1 MADLTPEQQKLL
13 DEFDSLREAL
23 KSAGVDV
30 DKFARRS
37 VKSLSDQMARLDKEV
52 KKSGTNYKNAGDALA
67 ALKEAIEEDTKEYTT
82 AKQKRA
88 ALDQLEKRARLGF
101 VQNITD
107 AGLRIG
113 GVLLA
118 GYANYF
124 INQAKTTVSGL
135 MGGSSPFRLA
145 ADLQTAAADDFN
157 TTLHGVTG
165 AVESAA
171 GPMALLATAAGIA
184 SGGTAFLAAGLFTAG
199 AKLVNFLSDKATDIF
214 KFRVQKLGDALEV
227 LTKSYNSAAGAGAVF
242 AGGMD
247 EFKTL
252 QTEAALSQEQFA
264 GVLSR
269 NSYNLADS
277 GLGVTEATKL
287 LSGTVGKFTKMTGQS
302 GITFRDQMQ
311 NLGFDIEAQGDLAA
325 DVISMVKRAGRQLV
339 PEELAQ
345 ETLEYAK
352 NLRVIQEIT
361 GEDAR
366 KKVAESKRLTES
378 FGFQTRFLKATGGNA
393 KALED
398 YTVASA
404 KYPPVLQK
412 AIQQAARL
420 GTVTDFDAIQ
430 AGYKDVAENIG
441 AQIRAGNINIADF
454 DRMVSDNLQGF
465 TASGHEQQLAMDQAN
480 AATGVFGG
488 TIEALT
494 EKTRYAYAYQN
505 GGLDKLTGTVNQ
517 AAETSSGFNT
527 NINLATDRLN
537 DMKVALQND
546 VTPALRKFANDV
558 PEILKAARQKLIDAG
573 ILEGPKSLSGSP
585 GGFDLNAEKTRNR
598 ANPYAVGPDFVN
610 PDNINQWA
618 MDRQKG
624 KASGGISQGPES
636 GYNEVLHGT
645 EAVVPLPNNRSIPV
659 SLDSSSITAAVHQQ
673 TGVLSEILR
682 VMQNNNSLTSQIVQN
697 SY

>member
-199 AKLVNFLSDKATDIF
+199 ANLVDFLSSKATDIF

-287 LSGTVGKFTKMTGQS
+287 LSGTVGKFVKMTGQS

-325 DVISMVKRAGRQLV
+325 DVIGMVKRAGRQLV

-345 ETLEYAK
+345 ETLAYAK

-361 GEDAR
+361 GQDAR
-366 KKVAESKRLTES
+366 KRIAEAKATTEA
-378 FGFQTRFLKATGGNA
+378 FGFQTRFLKATGNNTLL
-393 KALED
+393 LEQ
-398 YTVASA
+398 TTQHFGR
-404 KYPPVLQK
+404 YPKKLEF
-412 AIQQAARL
+412 AIQQATRL
-420 GTVTDFDAIQ
+420 GTVIDFDAIQ
-430 AGYKDVAENIG
+430 SGYKDVAENIG
-441 AQIRAGNINIADF
+441 AMIRSGNVNLADF
-454 DRMVSDNLQGF
+454 DRMVEDNLETF
-465 TASGHEQQLAMDQAN
+465 RTSGHEQELAIDRVNSAN
-480 AATGVFGG
+480 GAYSGV
-488 TIEALT
+488 IDALT
-494 EKTRYAYAYQN
+494 EKLKISQALQ
-505 GGLDKLTGTVNQ
+505 GGGFARLEKEVDG

-546 VTPALRKFANDV
+546 VTPALRKFADDV
-558 PEILKAARQKLIDAG
+558 PKILKDARQKLIDAG
-573 ILEGPKSLSGSP
+573 ILEGPKRTPAS
-585 GGFDLNAEKTRNR
+585 GFDLNAENTRNR

>member
-52 KKSGTNYKNAGDALA
+52 KKSGTNYKNAGEALA
-67 ALKEAIEEDTKEYTT
+67 ALREAIEEDTTEYKTS
-82 AKQKRA
+82 KQKRA
-88 ALDQLEKRARLGF
+88 ALDEVEKRARLGF

-113 GVLLA
+113 GVLLS

-145 ADLQTAAADDFN
+145 ADLQTAAADDLN
-157 TTLHGVTG
+157 TTVQGVTG
-165 AVESAA
+165 TLSTA
-171 GPMALLATAAGIA
+171 ATAAGA
-184 SGGTAFLAAGLFTAG
+184 LALATAPATAG
-199 AKLVNFLSDKATDIF
+199 MSLLVSGLTIAGSKLVEFLSSKATDIF
-214 KFRVQKLGDALEV
+214 KFRVQKLGDALEI

-247 EFKTL
+247 EFKKL

-264 GVLSR
+264 GILSR

-311 NLGFDIEAQGDLAA
+311 NLGFTIEDQGDLAA
-325 DVISMVKRAGRQLV
+325 DVIGMVKRAGRSLV
-339 PEELAQ
+339 PEELAK

-361 GEDAR
+361 GEDGR

-517 AAETSSGFNT
+517 AAETSSSFNT

-546 VTPALRKFANDV
+546 VTPALRKFADDV
-558 PEILKAARQKLIDAG
+558 PKILKDARKKLEEAG
-573 ILEGPKSLSGSP
+573 ILESKTKTATSDMMSKATTGKNAAGEKIGFWEQYFNTVGAAGSP
-585 GGFDLNAEKTRNR
+585 GLAPAFSD
-598 ANPYAVGPDFVN
+598 
-610 PDNINQWA
+610 
-618 MDRQKG
+618 
-624 KASGGISQGPES
+624 GGIADGPGS
-636 GYNEVLHGT
+636 GYNAKLHGT
-645 EAVVPLPNNRSIPV
+645 EAVVPLPDNRSIPV

>member
-1 MADLTPEQQKLL
+1 
-13 DEFDSLREAL
+13 
-23 KSAGVDV
+23 
-30 DKFARRS
+30 
-37 VKSLSDQMARLDKEV
+37 
-52 KKSGTNYKNAGDALA
+52 
-67 ALKEAIEEDTKEYTT
+67 
-82 AKQKRA
+82 
-88 ALDQLEKRARLGF
+88 
-101 VQNITD
+101 
-107 AGLRIG
+107 
-113 GVLLA
+113 
-118 GYANYF
+118 
-124 INQAKTTVSGL
+124 

-145 ADLQTAAADDFN
+145 ADLQTAAADDLN
-157 TTLHGVTG
+157 TTVQGVTG
-165 AVESAA
+165 TLSTA
-171 GPMALLATAAGIA
+171 ATAAGALALATAPATAGMSLLA
-184 SGGTAFLAAGLFTAG
+184 SGLVIAGSR
-199 AKLVNFLSDKATDIF
+199 LVEFLSSKVTDIF

-227 LTKSYNSAAGAGAVF
+227 LTKSYNAAAGAGAVF

-311 NLGFDIEAQGDLAA
+311 NLGFTIEEQGDLAA
-325 DVISMVKRAGRQLV
+325 DVIGMVKRAGRQLV
-339 PEELAQ
+339 PEELAK

-412 AIQQAARL
+412 AIQQAVR
-420 GTVTDFDAIQ
+420 GFTVTDFAAIQ

-465 TASGHEQQLAMDQAN
+465 TASGHEQQLAMDTANSHTQA
-480 AATGVFGG
+480 FGD

-527 NINLATDRLN
+527 NINLATGRLN
-537 DMKVALQND
+537 DMRVALQND
-546 VTPALRKFANDV
+546 VTPALRKFGEDV
-558 PEILKAARQKLIDAG
+558 PKILIEARKKLEEAG
-573 ILEGPKSLSGSP
+573 ILESKTKTAPSDMMSKATTGKNAAGEKIGFWEQYFNTVGAAGSP
-585 GGFDLNAEKTRNR
+585 GLAPAFSD
-598 ANPYAVGPDFVN
+598 
-610 PDNINQWA
+610 
-618 MDRQKG
+618 
-624 KASGGISQGPES
+624 GGIADGPGS
-636 GYNEVLHGT
+636 GYNAKLHGT
-645 EAVVPLPNNRSIPV
+645 EAVVPLPDNRSIPV

-682 VMQNNNSLTSQIVQN
+682 AMQNTNSLTSQIVQN

>member
-199 AKLVNFLSDKATDIF
+199 AKLVDFLSSKATDIF
-214 KFRVQKLGDALEV
+214 KFRVQKLGDALEI

-311 NLGFDIEAQGDLAA
+311 NLGFTIEEQGDLAA
-325 DVISMVKRAGRQLV
+325 DVIGMVKRAGRSLV
-339 PEELAQ
+339 PEELAK

-361 GEDAR
+361 GQDAR
-366 KKVAESKRLTES
+366 KRIAEAKATTEA
-378 FGFQTRFLKATGGNA
+378 FGFQTRFLKATGNNTLL
-393 KALED
+393 LEQ
-398 YTVASA
+398 TTQHFA
-404 KYPPVLQK
+404 KYPKKLEFV
-412 AIQQAARL
+412 IQQATRL
-420 GTVTDFDAIQ
+420 GTVIDFDGIQ

-441 AQIRAGNINIADF
+441 AMIRSGNINLAEF
-454 DRMVSDNLQGF
+454 DRMVEDNLETF
-465 TASGHEQQLAMDQAN
+465 RTSGHEQELAIDRVNSAN
-480 AATGVFGG
+480 GAYSGV
-488 TIEALT
+488 IDALT
-494 EKTRYAYAYQN
+494 EKLKISQALQ
-505 GGLDKLTGTVNQ
+505 GGGFARLEKEVGG

-537 DMKVALQND
+537 DMRIKLQND
-546 VTPALRKFANDV
+546 VTPALKKFAEDV
-558 PEILKAARQKLIDAG
+558 PKILIEARQKLIDAG
-573 ILEGPKSLSGSP
+573 ILEGPKRTPAS
-585 GGFDLNAEKTRNR
+585 GFDLNAENTRNR

>member
-52 KKSGTNYKNAGDALA
+52 KKSGTNYKNAGEALA
-67 ALKEAIEEDTKEYTT
+67 ALREAIEEDTTEYKTS
-82 AKQKRA
+82 KQKRA
-88 ALDQLEKRARLGF
+88 ALDEVEKRARLGF

-113 GVLLA
+113 GILLS

-145 ADLQTAAADDFN
+145 ADLQTAAADDLN
-157 TTLHGVTG
+157 TTVQGVTG
-165 AVESAA
+165 TLSTAA
-171 GPMALLATAAGIA
+171 TAYGALALATAPATAGMSLLA
-184 SGGTAFLAAGLFTAG
+184 SGLVIAGS
-199 AKLVNFLSDKATDIF
+199 KLVEFLSSKVTDIF

-227 LTKSYNSAAGAGAVF
+227 LTKSYNAAAGAGAVF

-247 EFKTL
+247 EFKKL
-252 QTEAALSQEQFA
+252 QTEASLSQEQFA
-264 GVLSR
+264 GILSR

-287 LSGTVGKFTKMTGQS
+287 LSGTVGKFVKMTGQS

-325 DVISMVKRAGRQLV
+325 DVIGMVKRAGRQLV
-339 PEELAQ
+339 PEELAK

-361 GEDAR
+361 GEDGR

-420 GTVTDFDAIQ
+420 GTVIDFDFIQ

-465 TASGHEQQLAMDQAN
+465 TASGHEQQLVMDAAN
-480 AATGVFGG
+480 AATNVFGG

-537 DMKVALQND
+537 DMRVALQND
-546 VTPALRKFANDV
+546 VTPALRKFADDV
-558 PEILKAARQKLIDAG
+558 PKILKDARQKLIDAG
-573 ILEGPKSLSGSP
+573 ILEGPKRTPAS
-585 GGFDLNAEKTRNR
+585 GFDLNAENTRNR
-598 ANPYAVGPDFVN
+598 ANPYAVGPDFID
-610 PDNINQWA
+610 PENINQWA
-618 MDRQKG
+618 MDHKKG
-624 KASGGISQGPES
+624 KALGGISQGPNS

-645 EAVVPLPNNRSIPV
+645 EAVVPLPDNRSIPV